1 MMHVRRSDGVPSA
14 DHGTLAPRLRAV
26 TSDMLGRVQVD
37 RNGLE
42 ILDRHTCLLLLAGC
56 SLGRVGCTSSALP
69 MVLPV
74 NFRLVGESVVI
85 RTSEGTKLESATA
98 NAVVAFEVDDFD
110 VLSHTGWSVLVTG
123 FAREVTN
130 TFELDALDV
139 ERIPRWTPAGN
150 EHVVAISTDIVTG
163 RRIGHEPATAT

>member
-1 MMHVRRSDGVPSA
+1 
-14 DHGTLAPRLRAV
+14 
-26 TSDMLGRVQVD
+26 MLGCVQVD

-56 SLGRVGCTSSALP
+56 SLGRIGCTSAALP
-69 MVLPV
+69 IVLPV
-74 NFRLVGESVVI
+74 NFRLIGESIVI

-98 NAVVAFEVDDFD
+98 GTVVAFEVDEFD

-130 TFELDALDV
+130 PFELDALDV
-139 ERIPRWTPAGN
+139 ERNPRRTPSGA
-150 EHVVAISTDIVTG
+150 EHVVAISTDIVSG
-163 RRIGHEPATAT
+163 RRIVHQPATAT